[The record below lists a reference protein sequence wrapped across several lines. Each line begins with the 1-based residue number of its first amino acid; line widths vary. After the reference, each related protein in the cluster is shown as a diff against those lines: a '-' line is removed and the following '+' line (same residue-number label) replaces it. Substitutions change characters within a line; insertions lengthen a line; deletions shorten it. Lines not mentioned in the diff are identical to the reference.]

1 MESVG
6 ATADTARDRY
16 ASVRCCRWSCTRGR
30 GRGRIIVRLHD
41 LLGEPAEFH
50 GFVPQWA
57 PLFWELS
64 QHSADGLLASGDAWQ
79 ETLAV
84 LRAQGESGPAFERVY
99 VEAMR
104 RLQELASQDHV
115 RWYDLMRIILSWGL
129 WCRPRE
135 ERPTLLAAA
144 EAAQADVNRQ
154 KEIGLMGQT
163 IAESI
168 WEEGRTKGLSEGRS
182 EGRTEGELKLA
193 RRLLRQ
199 LLSHRF
205 GTVPETVLQRIDHAT
220 DVERLTAAALQ
231 VTDIASVEDLV
242 I

>member
-1 MESVG
+1 MVRPDADHSLVG
-6 ATADTARDRY
+6 PVA
-16 ASVRCCRWSCTRGR
+16 
-30 GRGRIIVRLHD
+30 
-41 LLGEPAEFH
+41 
-50 GFVPQWA
+50 
-57 PLFWELS
+57 
-64 QHSADGLLASGDAWQ
+64 
-79 ETLAV
+79 
-84 LRAQGESGPAFERVY
+84 
-99 VEAMR
+99 
-104 RLQELASQDHV
+104 
-115 RWYDLMRIILSWGL
+115 
-129 WCRPRE
+129 RPRE

-199 LLSHRF
+199 LPSHRF

-220 DVERLTAAALQ
+220 DVERLHGGS
-231 VTDIASVEDLV
+231 ASGDGHCLGGRPGHLAENLGLPLP
-242 I
+242 